1 MSDFVVCVNA
11 VLPLF
16 IIMGL
21 GYAARRLGAIR
32 REDVPRLNKM
42 AFRFFLP
49 VLLFYNIYT
58 TEIDKIL
65 DMGLIVYA
73 VSIIIILFF
82 S

>member
-21 GYAARRLGAIR
+21 GYAARRLGAIK

-58 TEIDKIL
+58 SDL
-65 DMGLIVYA
+65 SSA
-73 VSIIIILFF
+73 VQPKLLLFTAVCVL
-82 S
+82 